1 MKIAVVGSRDISLS
15 FDRFYELLGDLMPD
29 EVTAV
34 ISGGARGVDSLA
46 AQFAKMRNIPTEE
59 YLPDYSLF
67 GKIAP
72 LVRNRTIVDNA
83 DFVVALWNGKS
94 KGTLN
99 TIDYTLESNKPLV
112 VYYLHRDE
120 VRFFT
125 PCNKEDQN
133 EV

>member
-1 MKIAVVGSRDISLS
+1 MGSRDTELS
-15 FDRFYELLGDLMPD
+15 FERFCELLCDLIPD
-29 EVTAV
+29 DASAV
-34 ISGGARGVDSLA
+34 ISGGARGVDRLA
-46 AQFAKMRNIPTEE
+46 AQFAEKQKLPVEE
-59 YLPDYSLF
+59 YLPDYNLF

-83 DFVVALWNGKS
+83 DFVVAVWDGKS

-112 VYYLHRDE
+112 VYYTQRDE

-125 PCNKEDQN
+125 PYNRED
-133 EV
+133 